1 MGEGHL
7 SGAAPDVGLSSCR
20 TSSPREVRRG
30 RAHGS
35 DRGHDP
41 AEVRMILPERPDA
54 ADLAAEL
61 ATVHVLAGGVGD
73 TEPEDLLRAAA
84 SLWPALQAAGSP
96 LARDWDLEPASHFD
110 PEWAF
115 GVPATAWPESGAAAP
130 SEGDPGR
137 AGSGSLLADL
147 AAAAAGTPPEE
158 IAARYRQ
165 RIAEHNPVLHA
176 FLTVCGPDHPQALPR
191 RADDGCTTLV
201 GACIALKDIIATAGL
216 RTTAASAQRA
226 QYVPERDAACWVRLR
241 QAGALCL
248 GKTHTQEFA
257 AGATT
262 ETDHFG
268 PAHNPHDPA
277 RVPGG
282 SSGGSAAAV
291 AAALCSAALGTDTA
305 GSVRIPAACCG
316 VVGLKPTYGRVS
328 RAGVFVLSWSLDHIG
343 PIARTVR
350 EAALL
355 FATLAGPD
363 PQDPTTLRRPVLP
376 PVAQLGLPRIHGLR
390 GVRIGVPW
398 SWLDEAGTS
407 APASGGMA
415 TTPGIRAAFAQ
426 AVQVCRDLG
435 AQVLPCDL
443 GPVDFL
449 TAVNRLIA
457 LPESSAWHAPHLD
470 LAPQLYGQRIRGRL
484 LGGRYLPAE
493 AYLQGQ
499 RLRTLLSR
507 RYAAALSGPDGLHL
521 IATPTL
527 PTPPPAI
534 GAPPE
539 EGLALLRFCAPFNV
553 VGWPAISLPCG
564 TDAEGL
570 PIGLQLA
577 AAPFAEPEL
586 LSAAATLEAA
596 WTRAR

>member
-1 MGEGHL
+1 MTL
-7 SGAAPDVGLSSCR
+7 A
-20 TSSPREVRRG
+20 
-30 RAHGS
+30 
-35 DRGHDP
+35 
-41 AEVRMILPERPDA
+41 ERPDA

-61 ATVHVLAGGVGD
+61 ANLHLLAGGPGD
-73 TEPEDLLRAAA
+73 AEPEDLRRAAA

-96 LARDWDLEPASHFD
+96 LARDWDLEPACHFD

-115 GVPATAWPESGAAAP
+115 GAQATQWPHTGAEAP
-130 SEGDPGR
+130 PEGGPGP

-147 AAAAAGTPPEE
+147 AAAASGTPPSE

-165 RIAEHNPVLHA
+165 RIAERNPTLRA
-176 FLTVCGPDHPQALPR
+176 FLTVCEPDHPQAIPR
-191 RADDGCTTLV
+191 RGDHGQPALE

-216 RTTAASAQRA
+216 LTTAASAQRA
-226 QYVPERDAACWVRLR
+226 QYVPARDASCWARLR
-241 QAGALCL
+241 QMGALCL

-268 PAHNPHDPA
+268 PAHNPHDLA

-291 AAALCSAALGTDTA
+291 AAGLCSAALGTDTA

-316 VVGLKPTYGRVS
+316 VVGLKPTYGRIS

-355 FATLAGPD
+355 FSALAGPD
-363 PQDPTTLRRPVLP
+363 PQDPTSLRRPLLP
-376 PVAQLGLPRIHGLR
+376 PAAQLGLPRIHGLS

-407 APASGGMA
+407 APASGGVA
-415 TTPGIRAAFAQ
+415 TTPAIRAAFAQ
-426 AVQVCRDLG
+426 ALEVCRDLG

-443 GPVDFL
+443 GPVDIL

-470 LAPQLYGQRIRGRL
+470 AAPQLYGQRIRGRL

-507 RYAAALSGPDGLHL
+507 RYAAALSGPAGMHL

-553 VGWPAISLPCG
+553 VGWPAISLPCATG
-564 TDAEGL
+564 PEGL

-586 LSAAATLEAA
+586 LAAAATLEAA
-596 WTRAR
+596 LSATQ